1 MTIEKGFSA
10 GKRRNHYF
18 AVFGH
23 CASLGNAWIYRLT
36 QSGFKPSGFLMFS
49 GGVNS
54 ADSQVMTTKT
64 IGSRCVLIVTCRY
77 TCTCF
82 DLETLSGVPYVKSLL

>member
-1 MTIEKGFSA
+1 MLDDVEAGARTSSSVPEMTIEKGFSA

-36 QSGFKPSGFLMFS
+36 ESGFKPSGFLMFS

-54 ADSQVMTTKT
+54 AEMLRT
-64 IGSRCVLIVTCRY
+64 GA
-77 TCTCF
+77 
-82 DLETLSGVPYVKSLL
+82 P